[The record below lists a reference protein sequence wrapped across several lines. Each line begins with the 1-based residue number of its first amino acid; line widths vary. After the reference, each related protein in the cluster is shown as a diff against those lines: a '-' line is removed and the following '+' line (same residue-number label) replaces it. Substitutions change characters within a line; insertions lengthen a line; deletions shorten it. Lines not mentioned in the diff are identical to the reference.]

1 MTCLIGQGVKDH
13 ALPVPIILFKMRKT
27 APAMPIF
34 LCSGTTYVV
43 PYSSDVWLAASL
55 SLLALFRRFLS
66 DGPSM
71 ANDDVSE
78 PIITRPKSDASAR
91 KKSEVCLGPVL
102 HLGVNRNVEGGFVW
116 TAQGRGFPKTA
127 TPEMCRWSTR
137 NSLGNNKMIVTKTL
151 A

>member
-78 PIITRPKSDASAR
+78 SIITRPKSDASAR
-91 KKSEVCLGPVL
+91 KNVRFVL
-102 HLGVNRNVEGGFVW
+102 DLCFTW
-116 TAQGRGFPKTA
+116 ASTAMWRAGLFGQLRGEDFLKWQLLRCVVGR
-127 TPEMCRWSTR
+127 PETRWET
-137 NSLGNNKMIVTKTL
+137 TK
-151 A
+151 